1 MDRLWTIMKKEFLH
15 IWRDP
20 RTLTLIIL
28 LPAALLILLGYGV
41 SGETSNVPLA
51 VADLSKTDT
60 SRRYIDYY
68 TSSGYFKL
76 MYDALSEDEIVGLID
91 RGLVQAGIFIPEDF
105 SRQLETDKTT
115 SVQFYVNGADPEMSQ
130 KTNLTLSAISQ
141 VAIQDILS
149 QRFSRSGSAQG
160 LQLPINAYTKILYNP
175 DNRTLL
181 YWIPGLI
188 PIILQI
194 QALLLTALAIVRERE
209 QGTMEQLIV
218 TPIRSWE
225 LMLGKILPYL
235 FIGIINMVATLF
247 VAVYLFGVTI
257 AGNFWMLIGLGALF
271 ILGAMG
277 RGVLSSNISETQ
289 MQAMYIAVGVV
300 VLPAIILSGLMF
312 SRTNMPLASYLVG
325 EILPVTHFLEIS
337 RGIMLKGISAN
348 YLMESIIWL
357 VVLSV
362 VYFVGSV
369 FTFRKHL

>member
-91 RGLVQAGIFIPEDF
+91 RGLVQAGIYIPEDF

-257 AGNFWMLIGLGALF
+257 AGNLWMLIGLGALF
-271 ILGAMG
+271 ILGSMG
-277 RGVLSSNISETQ
+277 MGVLISNISETQ

-337 RGIMLKGISAN
+337 RGIMMKGISAN

>member
-271 ILGAMG
+271 ILGSMG
-277 RGVLSSNISETQ
+277 MGVLISNIAETQ

>member
-1 MDRLWTIMKKEFLH
+1 MKKEFLH

-271 ILGAMG
+271 ILGSMG
-277 RGVLSSNISETQ
+277 MGVLISNISETQ

>member
-105 SRQLETDKTT
+105 SRQLETDKTAN
-115 SVQFYVNGADPEMSQ
+115 VQFYINGSDPEMSQ
-130 KTNLTLSAISQ
+130 KTNLTLSTISQ
-141 VAIQDILS
+141 VAIQNILS
-149 QRFSRSGSAQG
+149 QRFIRSGSVQG
-160 LQLPINAYTKILYNP
+160 LQLPINIYTKILYNP
-175 DNRTLL
+175 DNRALF
-181 YWIPGLI
+181 YMIPGLI

-247 VAVYLFGVTI
+247 VAIYLFEVTV
-257 AGNFWMLIGLGALF
+257 AGDIWMLIGLGALF
-271 ILGAMG
+271 ILGSMG
-277 RGVLSSNISETQ
+277 RGVLISNISQPQ

-312 SRTNMPLASYLVG
+312 SRANMPLASYLVG

-337 RGIMLKGISAN
+337 RGIMRKGISAN